1 MAADVVE
8 GPRDTVGP
16 ADHDDALTPDIAG
29 EEVSRLDDLV
39 FPAEVDPAAM
49 VEFFELLPKD
59 RLVRVEGTRR
69 GLRGEMVS
77 HLAADVF
84 RVAPSHD
91 SRQRSSQICAY
102 RWFHLTGSSTAHRRP
117 RTFFRRRTMRDA
129 VASLR
134 RHGHPDLDRRAFDP
148 VVRRIL
154 RLARRTSN
162 RATRRRP
169 PLSRVPEGPLGHQG
183 DAGCCAWQPRRRLRP
198 LPGPWRLSQARLRK
212 QKHRL

>member
-16 ADHDDALTPDIAG
+16 ADHDDALTPDLAG

-39 FPAEVDPAAM
+39 LPAEVHPAAM

-69 GLRGEMVS
+69 GLRGEMVPD
-77 HLAADVF
+77 LAADVF

-91 SRQRSSQICAY
+91 PRQRSSQICAY
-102 RWFHLTGSSTAHRRP
+102 RWFSLMSPSSTAYRRP
-117 RTFFRRRTMRDA
+117 NMFFQRRTMRDA
-129 VASLR
+129 DASLR

-148 VVRRIL
+148 VV
-154 RLARRTSN
+154 
-162 RATRRRP
+162 
-169 PLSRVPEGPLGHQG
+169 
-183 DAGCCAWQPRRRLRP
+183 
-198 LPGPWRLSQARLRK
+198 
-212 QKHRL
+212 